1 MDSREVFGVGFDE
14 FNLTLKTDAQEM
26 IKVSEILS
34 DTVKYIDVFKK
45 SQGGKLNEINPSDPR
60 F

>member
-1 MDSREVFGVGFDE
+1 
-14 FNLTLKTDAQEM
+14 M